1 MKTIKMLWSYSMIK
15 KWHFLIGMVLLVLA
29 VATDLVGPLIIRRV
43 IDDIIAPSLKGTLD
57 VNLLI
62 QFLGLFLGL
71 AVLTAIFRY
80 LSFLALTI
88 GANTVIRSMRDE
100 LYDHVQHLPIHFFDN
115 LAAGK
120 VVSRITNDTEQLR
133 IFYVIAVGQM
143 LTNFCYL
150 IGIYVALGRLN
161 PVYGLAALA
170 LVPVFIFWAVIYQKY
185 AAPYNK
191 KIRHL
196 IGEVNGKLNESIQG
210 MSIIQAF
217 QQETTIE
224 KEFDETN
231 EEWFDYSQKFTMLD
245 SIASYSFVEVIKNFS
260 LLLLVLYFG
269 RGYLAGSLVVSVGLL
284 YVFVDYTTRL
294 FQPIQGIVSQWA
306 YLQTALVSAERIFE
320 LRETPME
327 VEEKKELILT
337 KGEVT
342 FDHVSFAYE
351 EEKYVLNDISF
362 TTKQGETVALV
373 GHTGSG
379 KSSIMNLLFRFYDP
393 AKGAIYLDSVATT
406 SVSRKSVRKQMGIV
420 LQDPYLF
427 KGTIASNVSLGN
439 KEITRERV
447 RQAIEAVG
455 GDILLQNMPQG
466 IDEPVVDKGATL
478 SSGQRQLISFARALA
493 FDPAILI
500 LDEATSNI
508 DTETEEMIQHA
519 MSVVKE
525 GRTTFIIAHRLS
537 TIQYADQILVMDKGM
552 IAERGTHES
561 LLKLNGQYAQMYRTQ
576 AKQKKA

>member
-29 VATDLVGPLIIRRV
+29 VATDLAGPLIIRRV

-406 SVSRKSVRKQMGIV
+406 SVSRKSVRKKMGIV

>member
-1 MKTIKMLWSYSMIK
+1 MKTVRMLWSYSMIK
-15 KWHFLIGMVLLVLA
+15 KGHFLIGMVLLILA

-43 IDDIIAPSLKGTLD
+43 IDDIIAPSLNDTLE

-71 AVLTAIFRY
+71 AVLTAVFRY
-80 LSFLALTI
+80 FSFLVLTI

-100 LYDHVQHLPIHFFDN
+100 LYDHVQHLPIRFFDN

-150 IGIYVALGRLN
+150 IGIYLALVRLN
-161 PVYGLAALA
+161 PTYGLVA
-170 LVPVFIFWAVIYQKY
+170 LVLIPIFILWAVIYQKY

-217 QQETTIE
+217 QQETIIE

-269 RGYLAGSLVVSVGLL
+269 SGYLAGSLVVSVGLL

-320 LRETPME
+320 LRETPIE
-327 VEEKKELILT
+327 AEEKKELNLT
-337 KGEVT
+337 KGEVA
-342 FDHVSFAYE
+342 FDHVSFAYQ
-351 EEKYVLNDISF
+351 EEKYVLKDISF

-393 AKGAIYLDSVATT
+393 TKGTIYLDGVATT
-406 SVSRKSVRKQMGIV
+406 SASRKSVRKQMGIV

-427 KGTIASNVSLGN
+427 KGTIASNISLGN

-447 RQAIEAVG
+447 SQAIEAVG
-455 GDILLQNMPQG
+455 GNTLLQNMPQG
-466 IDEPVVDKGATL
+466 MDEPVVDKGATL

-525 GRTTFIIAHRLS
+525 GRTTFVIAHRLS
-537 TIQYADQILVMDKGM
+537 TIRYADQILVMDKGM
-552 IAERGTHES
+552 IAESGTHES
-561 LLKLNGQYAQMYRTQ
+561 LLNLNGRYAQMYRMQ
-576 AKQKKA
+576 AKQKKS

>member
-29 VATDLVGPLIIRRV
+29 VATDLAGPLIIRRV

>member
-29 VATDLVGPLIIRRV
+29 VATDLAGPLIIRRV

-161 PVYGLAALA
+161 PVYGLAALV
-170 LVPVFIFWAVIYQKY
+170 LVPVFILWAVIYQKY

-393 AKGAIYLDSVATT
+393 AKGAIYLDGVATT

>member
-29 VATDLVGPLIIRRV
+29 VATDLAGPLIIRRV

-161 PVYGLAALA
+161 PVYGLAALV
-170 LVPVFIFWAVIYQKY
+170 LVPVFILWAVIYQKY

>member
-1 MKTIKMLWSYSMIK
+1 
-15 KWHFLIGMVLLVLA
+15 
-29 VATDLVGPLIIRRV
+29 
-43 IDDIIAPSLKGTLD
+43 
-57 VNLLI
+57 
-62 QFLGLFLGL
+62 
-71 AVLTAIFRY
+71 
-80 LSFLALTI
+80 
-88 GANTVIRSMRDE
+88 
-100 LYDHVQHLPIHFFDN
+100 
-115 LAAGK
+115 
-120 VVSRITNDTEQLR
+120 
-133 IFYVIAVGQM
+133 
-143 LTNFCYL
+143 
-150 IGIYVALGRLN
+150 
-161 PVYGLAALA
+161 
-170 LVPVFIFWAVIYQKY
+170 
-185 AAPYNK
+185 
-191 KIRHL
+191 
-196 IGEVNGKLNESIQG
+196 
-210 MSIIQAF
+210 
-217 QQETTIE
+217 
-224 KEFDETN
+224 
-231 EEWFDYSQKFTMLD
+231 
-245 SIASYSFVEVIKNFS
+245 
-260 LLLLVLYFG
+260 
-269 RGYLAGSLVVSVGLL
+269 
-284 YVFVDYTTRL
+284 
-294 FQPIQGIVSQWA
+294 
-306 YLQTALVSAERIFE
+306 
-320 LRETPME
+320 
-327 VEEKKELILT
+327 
-337 KGEVT
+337 
-342 FDHVSFAYE
+342 
-351 EEKYVLNDISF
+351 
-362 TTKQGETVALV
+362 
-373 GHTGSG
+373 
-379 KSSIMNLLFRFYDP
+379 MNLLFRFYDP